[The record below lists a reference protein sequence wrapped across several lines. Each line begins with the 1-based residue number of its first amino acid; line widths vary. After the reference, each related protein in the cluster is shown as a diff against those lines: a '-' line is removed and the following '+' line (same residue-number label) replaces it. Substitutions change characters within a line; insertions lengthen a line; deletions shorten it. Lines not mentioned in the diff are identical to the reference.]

1 MAALADKSPAMSITE
16 IQRMPRSEK
25 LKLFEALWAD
35 LARDEDSLES
45 PAWHRKELHKT
56 EARFAAGKE
65 EVLEWP
71 AAKKELRKM
80 FE

>member
-1 MAALADKSPAMSITE
+1 MVWRMSTTE
-16 IQRMPRSEK
+16 IARMPRSEK

-35 LARDEDSLES
+35 LARDDATVES
-45 PAWHRKELHKT
+45 PAWHGEELRKT
-56 EARFAAGKE
+56 EERFVAGKE
-65 EVLEWP
+65 EVIEWP